1 MSIDLTGP
9 AKALMNNEAFTDALA
24 KTQQS
29 YLNAAMACPL
39 NDDEGRRLNLS
50 AARIVATIATHIAA
64 LATAVP
70 WDMPEPNK
78 TACLKKIEDRYATV
92 KAARGAGSNKAPCR
106 CGIPSGRAP

>member
-64 LATAVP
+64 LATDKNAGAVI
-70 WDMPEPNK
+70 ELPNFY
-78 TACLKKIEDRYATV
+78 EER
-92 KAARGAGSNKAPCR
+92 ARKR
-106 CGIPSGRAP
+106 LMGIL